1 MADTVQPDKVRGHVL
16 AEGEYTFDQTSCIL
30 YALGIGFSQDPMNRD
45 HFKFTYEN
53 EEGFTAFPTMPVLTL
68 GGAVDQLFSIPGM
81 PAFNPMMLLHGEQS
95 VINYKAITPGTKAR

>member
-1 MADTVQPDKVRGHVL
+1 
-16 AEGEYTFDQTSCIL
+16 
-30 YALGIGFSQDPMNRD
+30 MNRD

-95 VINYKAITPGTKAR
+95 VVNYKPITPGTKVK